1 MAKKQDLT
9 VITPA
14 ELSLVENNV
23 LNERQL
29 KFILKRTPASQI
41 RKRPAKG
48 GGEWEYVPGGYFR
61 KILNLMFGW
70 DWDFE
75 ILSEAIFQD
84 TVVVKGKLTVRCNG
98 RQLIK
103 TQFGKKE
110 IQFENEYYT
119 NEKGQKAKRKTDRYL
134 DIGNDFKSAATD
146 CLKKCAAELGICS
159 DVYNKEDFQ
168 EVIVREITHQELFD
182 LYEVKQDSVPA
193 TDIEDIER
201 ILKNK
206 ETKSYGKLF
215 NYLSQ
220 L

>member
-14 ELSLVENNV
+14 ELSLVENNI

-41 RKRPAKG
+41 RQLPGKDGKI
-48 GGEWEYVPGGYFR
+48 WDYVPGGYVK

-103 TQFGKKE
+103 TQFGKHT
-110 IQFENEYYT
+110 IQYLNESYT
-119 NEKGQKAKRKTDRYL
+119 NEKGEELKRKTDKYL

-146 CLKKCAAELGICS
+146 CLKKCAADLGICS

-168 EVIVREITHQELFD
+168 EVIVREITHQELVD

-193 TDIEDIER
+193 TRIENIER
-201 ILKNK
+201 ILTNK